1 MTKQGVRSDDVIVW
15 VTQYHQICQKP
26 LFLGESCT
34 VYLSNSC
41 QKHLY
46 SMFKNFMVLAGVGG
60 GIAPCPPPYK
70 YAIVYERACR
80 PSALI
85 NHRKPLKASIDS
97 CTVGLWL
104 TNKTIFLAVITD
116 NLSTNLILS
125 NAWALDRI
133 KYYVRLNVTIT
144 FAIARS
150 ARISQTSA
158 KLRVLFTICEFCGV
172 SEPAKFFQ
180 LAYFAVVEIRL
191 KTPGSGS

>member
-1 MTKQGVRSDDVIVW
+1 MTLSYGSHSTIKYVKNLYFWERAVQFTSQILVKNTCIACSKILWSWPGSGVAS
-15 VTQYHQICQKP
+15 H
-26 LFLGESCT
+26 
-34 VYLSNSC
+34 
-41 QKHLY
+41 H
-46 SMFKNFMVLAGVGG
+46 A
-60 GIAPCPPPYK
+60 PPYK